1 MQINFNSM
9 PAFLNNEETKEKAK
23 TIGAPAILSADAA
36 FLASKSPK
44 DAPNPVKITKRLSK
58 AGKAG
63 IITAAVMALLTINK
77 DKVVSGINS
86 IKDKI
91 TSKKSPDTNK
101 IETAQNPANMETA
114 QKASEDT
121 IILPQETLNNE
132 AVPEKENE
140 SGQAIPAGERGNEAS
155 SGEQINPDNK
165 KDDTLKKIFIRPQA
179 AYAPQNDG
187 KEQSANPFAAI
198 QGI

>member
-23 TIGAPAILSADAA
+23 TIGAPAILSAGAA

-101 IETAQNPANMETA
+101 IETAQNPANAETA
-114 QKASEDT
+114 KTESADT
-121 IILPQETLNNE
+121 IKLSQDTPNNDAAPDKAE
-132 AVPEKENE
+132 QIIPTGKE
-140 SGQAIPAGERGNEAS
+140 GNEVS
-155 SGEQINPDNK
+155 SEEQINSVNK
-165 KDDTLKKIFIRPQA
+165 ENDTLKKEYEKPQA
-179 AYAPQNDG
+179 AIYAPLNNA

>member
-1 MQINFNSM
+1 
-9 PAFLNNEETKEKAK
+9 
-23 TIGAPAILSADAA
+23 
-36 FLASKSPK
+36 
-44 DAPNPVKITKRLSK
+44 
-58 AGKAG
+58 
-63 IITAAVMALLTINK
+63 
-77 DKVVSGINS
+77 
-86 IKDKI
+86 
-91 TSKKSPDTNK
+91 
-101 IETAQNPANMETA
+101 META

-121 IILPQETLNNE
+121 IRLPQETLNNE

-140 SGQAIPAGERGNEAS
+140 SGQAITAGGAENKAS

-179 AYAPQNDG
+179 AYTPQNDG

>member
-1 MQINFNSM
+1 
-9 PAFLNNEETKEKAK
+9 
-23 TIGAPAILSADAA
+23 
-36 FLASKSPK
+36 
-44 DAPNPVKITKRLSK
+44 
-58 AGKAG
+58 
-63 IITAAVMALLTINK
+63 
-77 DKVVSGINS
+77 
-86 IKDKI
+86 
-91 TSKKSPDTNK
+91 
-101 IETAQNPANMETA
+101 META

-179 AYAPQNDG
+179 AYTPQNNE
-187 KEQSANPFAAI
+187 KEQSTNPFAAI

>member
-23 TIGAPAILSADAA
+23 TIGAPAILSAGAA

-63 IITAAVMALLTINK
+63 IITAAAMALLTINK
-77 DKVVSGINS
+77 DKVVSSINS

-91 TSKKSPDTNK
+91 TSKKSPDTNE
-101 IETAQNPANMETA
+101 IETAQNPANAETA
-114 QKASEDT
+114 KTESADT
-121 IILPQETLNNE
+121 IKSSQDTPNNDAAPDKAE
-132 AVPEKENE
+132 
-140 SGQAIPAGERGNEAS
+140 QIIPTGERENEAS

-179 AYAPQNDG
+179 AYTPQNDG

>member
-23 TIGAPAILSADAA
+23 TIGAPAILSAGAA

-114 QKASEDT
+114 QKTPEDT
-121 IILPQETLNNE
+121 IILPQETLNNDAAPDKAE
-132 AVPEKENE
+132 QIIPTGKE
-140 SGQAIPAGERGNEAS
+140 GNEVS
-155 SGEQINPDNK
+155 SEEQISPDNTEDNTIK
-165 KDDTLKKIFIRPQA
+165 KEYEKPQA
-179 AYAPQNDG
+179 AIYTPQNNE

>member
-23 TIGAPAILSADAA
+23 TIGAPAILSAGAA

-58 AGKAG
+58 SGKAG
-63 IITAAVMALLTINK
+63 IITAAAMALLTINK

-101 IETAQNPANMETA
+101 IEPAQNPANAETA
-114 QKASEDT
+114 KTESADT
-121 IILPQETLNNE
+121 IKLSQDTPNNDAAPDKAE
-132 AVPEKENE
+132 
-140 SGQAIPAGERGNEAS
+140 QIIPAGEAENETS
-155 SGEQINPDNK
+155 SEEQISPDNK

-179 AYAPQNDG
+179 AYTPQNNE
-187 KEQSANPFAAI
+187 KEQSTNPFAAI